1 MTDNNKQDNN
11 IDPELVARL
20 QSVLAENKSQTTT
33 KAGFK
38 LNNNYLILA
47 VLVLMVV
54 VSGVQ
59 AAKLSS
65 LGSGSSATPA
75 ASSSGSTGGTTLPDS
90 LQNLPSQVG
99 GC

>member
-1 MTDNNKQDNN
+1 MTENNKKDNN
-11 IDPELVARL
+11 IDAELVARL
-20 QSVLAENKSQTTT
+20 QSALAENKSQEAS
-33 KAGFK
+33 KPGFK
-38 LNNNYLILA
+38 LNNNYIILA
-47 VLVLMVV
+47 VLVLMVI

-65 LGSGSSATPA
+65 LGNGSTAPAT
-75 ASSSGSTGGTTLPDS
+75 SSSGSTGGTTLPDS